1 MPGVHKR
8 MHNGP
13 PTRCAFRRPVMRGV
27 RYHTLIVPTLQRPSG
42 GTLERQV
49 TGSGSSTFCVDL
61 ILKRSNPHKTFKTRK
76 LQKIGQH
83 L

>member
-1 MPGVHKR
+1 
-8 MHNGP
+8 
-13 PTRCAFRRPVMRGV
+13 
-27 RYHTLIVPTLQRPSG
+27 VPTLQRPSG

-49 TGSGSSTFCVDL
+49 TGSGSSTLCVDL
-61 ILKRSNPHKTFKTRK
+61 ILKRSNPHKTFKTSK